1 MVIPVTVAR
10 YDAPQNTTETEPCPE
25 VARPDMRCAHQH
37 WRTQSLEVD
46 PPHDLRQFTRGDS
59 PRRFL
64 AHRPSRPWN
73 THMPPAVHSIQARV
87 STCGLG
93 IAVSGVGCTVWA
105 LTPPSVPGVVS
116 AHRPLHRERKK
127 TVNVPA
133 PAGTATL
140 IAYVATIP
148 AANLAVT
155 HFGAVPA
162 GFGYTAPAGV
172 YMVGLALVLR
182 DLARESAGR
191 GAVLAAIAVGT
202 ILSYFLADPALAVA
216 SAAAFGVA
224 ETMDFAVYEPLR
236 QRGLLIAMLASNAI
250 GLLSDS
256 LLFLKLAFD
265 SFEYLPGQ
273 ILGKAWMTLAAVTV
287 LALLRRRKQ
296 ATA

>member
-1 MVIPVTVAR
+1 
-10 YDAPQNTTETEPCPE
+10 
-25 VARPDMRCAHQH
+25 
-37 WRTQSLEVD
+37 
-46 PPHDLRQFTRGDS
+46 
-59 PRRFL
+59 
-64 AHRPSRPWN
+64 
-73 THMPPAVHSIQARV
+73 MPPAVHSIPARV
-87 STCGLG
+87 STSGLG
-93 IAVSGVGCTVWA
+93 TGVSGVGCTVCA
-105 LTPPSVPGVVS
+105 LTPPSVPGVAS
-116 AHRPLHRERKK
+116 AHRPLHRDRKK

-133 PAGTATL
+133 PAGITTL
-140 IAYVATIP
+140 VAYVATIP

-155 HFGAVPA
+155 HFGAVPV
-162 GFGYTAPAGV
+162 GFGYAAPAGV

-182 DLARESAGR
+182 DLARESTGR
-191 GAVLAAIAVGT
+191 IAVLAAIAVGT

-256 LLFLKLAFD
+256 LLFLKLAFG

-273 ILGKAWMTLAAVTV
+273 ILGKAWMTLTAVAV